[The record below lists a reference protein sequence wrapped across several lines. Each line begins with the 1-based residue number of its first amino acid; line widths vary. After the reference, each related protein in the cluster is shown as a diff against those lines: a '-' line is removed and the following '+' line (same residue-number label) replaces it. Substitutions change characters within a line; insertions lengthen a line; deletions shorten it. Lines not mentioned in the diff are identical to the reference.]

1 MVSAC
6 KQYITEGG
14 HVRVWDVPPATLLQ
28 RLDAC
33 KKLYQYYQE
42 CFNQS
47 KQHVRSSH
55 RPFEISEMYVFGKFA
70 SFCRRLDQIR
80 SLVDAMQQFS
90 VLQQSHIEGIE
101 SLATRFNHLVSAFKK
116 KPYNPLDHRKMEFAV
131 NFGEFQRQVTELEE
145 QLCGFMATSFS
156 QVNSCMQS
164 LQLVK
169 R

>member
-1 MVSAC
+1 MSGMSLQPHSSRGWMLAGNSTSTTRNASTRASSTC
-6 KQYITEGG
+6 AA
-14 HVRVWDVPPATLLQ
+14 ATA
-28 RLDAC
+28 RL
-33 KKLYQYYQE
+33 
-42 CFNQS
+42 
-47 KQHVRSSH
+47 
-55 RPFEISEMYVFGKFA
+55 
-70 SFCRRLDQIR
+70 R
-80 SLVDAMQQFS
+80 SLRCTSAASLHPSADVWIKSGTWWIPCSSFQCYS
-90 VLQQSHIEGIE
+90 SLTLRGLIE

-131 NFGEFQRQVTELEE
+131 DFGEFQHQVIELEE